1 MPYLDKTSGK
11 YRATKMIDGLR
22 RTKTF
27 KIKAEA
33 RKWEAHQTEETWI
46 AEQQVLALL
55 SILEWSVKYL
65 EYSKVRHTAKTFKS
79 EKVVAFNRFF
89 AVVDKDTLVEDLTA
103 ADCLR
108 MLEMRAKEKSGNA
121 ANKDKKNLKA
131 AWNYGIKYLGMPKD
145 NPFVS
150 VDSFPAVQRPRYM
163 PPQEDFW
170 KVYDVAE
177 GEDKVLLLA
186 FLHTAARRNEMFSLK
201 WDDID
206 LVNGKVRL
214 WTRKRKGGSYEYDW
228 LPLTDRL
235 ADALADHAKSK
246 RGEFVFCNEDGVPYA
261 ERQRLIPRLCKK
273 AGVRRFTYHAIRHLT
288 ASILAQEGLDI
299 VTIQKMLRH
308 KNPLTTTL
316 YLHQQGI
323 MKNELEKAFS
333 R

>member
-1 MPYLDKTSGK
+1 MPYLDKKTGK
-11 YRATKMIDGLR
+11 YRAHKMINGTR
-22 RTKTF
+22 KTKTF
-27 KIKAEA
+27 ATKAEA
-33 RKWEAHQTEETWI
+33 KRWEARQDEETWI
-46 AEQQVLALL
+46 AEQQALASMSL
-55 SILEWSVKYL
+55 LEWSVKYL
-65 EYSKVRHTAKTFKS
+65 EYSKAHHESKTFKS
-79 EKVVAFNRFF
+79 EKLSAFKRFF
-89 AVVDKDTLVEDLTA
+89 AVVDKDTNVDDLTV

-108 MLEMRAKEKSGNA
+108 VLEKRFRKVSGNA
-121 ANKDKKNLKA
+121 ANKDKKNFKA
-131 AWNYGIKYLGMPKD
+131 AWYWGIKYLGMPKD

-150 VDSFPAVQRPRYM
+150 VDSFPEIKRPLYV
-163 PPQEDFW
+163 PPEEDFW

-186 FLHTAARRNEMFSLK
+186 YLHTAARRNELFTLK
-201 WDDID
+201 WDDVD
-206 LVNGKVRL
+206 LVNGKICL
-214 WTRKRKGGSYEYDW
+214 WTKKRKGGSYEFDW

-235 ADALADHAKSK
+235 LDSLTDHAKSK
-246 RGEFVFCNEDGVPYA
+246 RSEFVFCNADGVPYA
-261 ERQRLIPRLCKK
+261 ERQKLIPRLCKK
-273 AGVRRFTYHAIRHLT
+273 AGVRRFTYHPIRHLT